1 MFYLCVVKLK
11 NDIDMTL
18 KTDYFKNN
26 LDVVA
31 KLRKQAYLAEIAR
44 IIDLISQ
51 FCKSSVLVDGSL
63 LSVEIFDDFGGR
75 YNLTVDSDEDFKMFH
90 VSLWF
95 NGDSRFRSTFTNLSF
110 VKQVVNMLLGWYI
123 EEDDQ
128 ILYR

>member
-1 MFYLCVVKLK
+1 
-11 NDIDMTL
+11 MTL

>member
-51 FCKSSVLVDGSL
+51 FCKSSVLVDCSL